1 MPSRQQFEDISFSQ
15 EGKFEKRGEKEGVRE
30 SRLKSTG
37 SFLLEG
43 GEVLKLLLFPGLQ
56 AFKVLTKI
64 AVSFTNDSSN
74 GNVLRL
80 LV

>member
-1 MPSRQQFEDISFSQ
+1 M
-15 EGKFEKRGEKEGVRE
+15 RE
-30 SRLKSTG
+30 PRLKSTG

-43 GEVLKLLLFPGLQ
+43 GEVLKPLLFPGLQ

-64 AVSFTNDSSN
+64 AVSFTNDGSN

-80 LV
+80 LA